1 MSYDVYVEMDAGGPE
16 PMFVDLGNMT
26 SNVSGIWK
34 KAMYGTGVADF
45 DGKEA
50 RECVNVLEEGIEQM
64 KLYPERFRDMEPSNG
79 WGSVDGAREYLER
92 LRDGFLRYPRATVR
106 VSR

>member
-1 MSYDVYVEMDAGGPE
+1 VSYDVYVEMDAGGPE

-50 RECVNVLEEGIEQM
+50 RECVNVLE
-64 KLYPERFRDMEPSNG
+64 
-79 WGSVDGAREYLER
+79 R